1 MYRFL
6 IVDDE
11 EDIRRGMAKGI
22 PWGELGFEVAGQAG
36 DGEEAVR
43 LLETAKPV

>member
-1 MYRFL
+1 MYRLL

-11 EDIRRGMAKGI
+11 ARYSQGNGQGDSL
-22 PWGELGFEVAGQAG
+22 GELGFEVAGQAG